1 MTAPDVRLR
10 TVEDADL
17 AYFFVHMQD
26 PEAIRMAAFTP
37 ADPSDRDAFETRWQR
52 IRTNPTGTVRTIL
65 ADGQVAGHV
74 ASFEYAGSTEVTYWL
89 GREHWGRGIATR
101 ALRELLTE
109 VTVRPLHARTVQDN
123 AASLR
128 VLERCGFRRCGEAR
142 GFANGRGAE
151 VPEFVL
157 VLDE

>member
-10 TVEDADL
+10 AVEDADL
-17 AYFFVHMQD
+17 PVFFGHLQD

-37 ADPSDRDAFETRWQR
+37 ADPSDGDAFAARWQR
-52 IRTNPTGTVRTIL
+52 IRTHPTGIVRTIL

-74 ASFEYAGSTEVTYWL
+74 ASYESGGDTEVTYWL
-89 GREHWGRGIATR
+89 GREHWGRGVATL
-101 ALRELLTE
+101 ALRAFLTE
-109 VTVRPLHARTVQDN
+109 VTLRPLRARAVQDN

-128 VLERCGFRRCGEAR
+128 VLQRCGFRVCGQDR

-151 VPEFVL
+151 VAEFVL